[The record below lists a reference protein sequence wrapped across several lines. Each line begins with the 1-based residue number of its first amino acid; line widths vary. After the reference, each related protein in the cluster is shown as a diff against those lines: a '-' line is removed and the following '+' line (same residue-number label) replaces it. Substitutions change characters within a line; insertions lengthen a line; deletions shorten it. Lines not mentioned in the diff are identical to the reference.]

1 MREFE
6 DKYAK
11 GVQGQD
17 VKSDAR
23 RVGSWIMYN
32 FLKLETTY
40 SYFDMS
46 CQHLF
51 IY

>member
-11 GVQGQD
+11 GVQGQE

-23 RVGSWIMYN
+23 RVCNWIIHN
-32 FLKLETTY
+32 FLQSETTY
-40 SYFDMS
+40 INFDIG
-46 CQHLF
+46 CQNLF